1 MKRLLTGDFHKRLSI
16 RLKTKVP
23 LRMALRASK
32 GCSYNNMSYQ
42 NFKTLSQIH
51 LLAQT
56 EDSKPSVTIHLNA
69 AANHETLHYLA

>member
-1 MKRLLTGDFHKRLSI
+1 MTGDYLKRLSI
-16 RLKTKVP
+16 RFNTKVP
-23 LRMALRASK
+23 LKMALRASK
-32 GCSYNNMSYQ
+32 GYSYNNISAK